1 MSLGSNHSG
10 GSEARSITLRV
21 RRGPGRYTEH
31 PVELPPA
38 GTLMDALER
47 VSARDADAPGYAH
60 SCHHGSCGTCGVL
73 ADGKPV
79 LPCLKPAAEYGE
91 RVQLDP
97 LPQFP
102 VIVDLAVDRSP
113 LFANLPTDWDNLRP
127 SEANRDS
134 QPPPELAGGYT
145 RFENCIECGL
155 CEAACPVTVL
165 FRGPAALAR
174 LNRIAEKDP
183 EAASDAIAE
192 AGAEGGVWACQ
203 RSLQCSFVCPV
214 GVNPA
219 KHIAVLR
226 RKIEKRS
233 GN

>member
-1 MSLGSNHSG
+1 MSH
-10 GSEARSITLRV
+10 RSITLKI
-21 RRGPGRYTEH
+21 RRTSGEYTEH
-31 PVELPPA
+31 TAKLPDA

-47 VSARDADAPGYAH
+47 VSATDADAPAYAH
-60 SCHHGSCGTCGVL
+60 SCHHGSCGTCGLL

-79 LPCLKPAAEYGE
+79 LPCLKPASEYPE
-91 RVQLDP
+91 SVRLDP
-97 LPQFP
+97 LPQYP
-102 VIVDLAVDRSP
+102 VVADLAVDRSP
-113 LFANLPTDWDNLRP
+113 LFANLPADWDNLRP
-127 SEANRDS
+127 SEAHRDATPAREVS
-134 QPPPELAGGYT
+134 GSYT

-183 EAASDAIAE
+183 EAAE
-192 AGAEGGVWACQ
+192 AAMEEANAEGGVWTCQ

-233 GN
+233 GS